1 MNHWLLVLS
10 ENAALVT
17 GARPGTGPMGVGS
30 SADA

>member
-17 GARPGTGPMGVGS
+17 GRPGTGPMGVGS